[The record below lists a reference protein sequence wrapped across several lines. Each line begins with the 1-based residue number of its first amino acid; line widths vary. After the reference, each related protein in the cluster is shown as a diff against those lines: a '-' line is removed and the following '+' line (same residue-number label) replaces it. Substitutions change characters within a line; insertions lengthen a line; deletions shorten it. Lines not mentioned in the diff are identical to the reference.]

1 MAFQKLNNSEIEI
14 ATVHGGEITVTS
26 LYQEHAKNNR
36 KNTLTQEESRLNS
49 WTSIQQS
56 LQSFAP
62 CYSQSLLLADLKKT
76 VLFSGFKNPYKK
88 SAKLESIHKN
98 IIL

>member
-36 KNTLTQEESRLNS
+36 KILNLKKSRDRILEHQLNKR
-49 WTSIQQS
+49 
-56 LQSFAP
+56 LESFAP
-62 CYSQSLLLADLKKT
+62 CYSQSLLLAD
-76 VLFSGFKNPYKK
+76 FKENHTLLWFYK
-88 SAKLESIHKN
+88 S
-98 IIL
+98 